1 MENKRKIEEL
11 TEIQR
16 KILFAFAESLT
27 DDLNYI
33 TNSEYKSYHLHE
45 KVRKFLEME
54 VDYFYLELRNL
65 FRYGFL
71 DLINEEFYFMSGI
84 NSSPEFLNINDRL
97 EQISDTML
105 ISGQKD
111 KSCISKY
118 GILAINS
125 YLLHKNKETIDTIEI
140 FKEDIMSLKKEISEH
155 KSIIN
160 NFNSQILTI
169 MAILVTVFSIIG
181 LNLGTIKYL
190 NDLVIDNIMLFIGTV
205 LAVNASLII
214 TMFCLLYLLD
224 KVKGSSNLDIKNTW
238 RFWVVILLM
247 IVISIVL
254 IA

>member
-11 TEIQR
+11 TEVQR
-16 KILFAFAESLT
+16 KILFSFAESLT

-33 TNSEYKSYHLHE
+33 TDSEYKSYHLHE
-45 KVRKFLEME
+45 KVRKYLGME

-65 FRYGFL
+65 FHYGFL
-71 DLINEEFYFMSGI
+71 DLINENFYFMSD
-84 NSSPEFLNINDRL
+84 SSPGFLNINDRL
-97 EQISDTML
+97 EQITNKML
-105 ISGQKD
+105 ISGEKD

-118 GILAINS
+118 GLLAINS
-125 YLLHKNKETIDTIEI
+125 YLLQKNKETIDTIED
-140 FKEDIMSLKKEISEH
+140 FKADILGLKKEISEH
-155 KSIIN
+155 KGIIN

-190 NDLVIDNIMLFIGTV
+190 NDLVIDNIMVFIGIV
-205 LAVNASLII
+205 LAVNVSLII

-224 KVKGSSNLDIKNTW
+224 KVKSSSNLDIKNNW
-238 RFWVVILLM
+238 RFWVLVILM